1 LILSS
6 SAVALAYA
14 ASISVDI
21 DGVSHEINYDATGVT
36 IQTVEANLDE
46 IGLIFGIEVTE
57 SLGTLEITFQRD
69 FFDSK
74 LDGEDIAFLVLL
86 DGEDIEPSEISSTDT
101 SRTISFQLPSGT
113 EEVEIFGTNIGGKI
127 LGESIGIPEPVA
139 EPAEPEPEPVAE
151 PEPEPVAE
159 PEPEPVAEPEP
170 EPVAE
175 PEPEVVQ
182 EVEPEAAAPVSRNIA
197 TEMMA
202 AVVLVGG
209 LGIIIAIVLWLV
221 ARGRPKKQST

>member
-1 LILSS
+1 MNLHFYLPLCVLILSS

-46 IGLIFGIEVTE
+46 IGLIFRIEVTE
-57 SLGTLEITFQRD
+57 SPGTLEITFQRD

-74 LDGEDIAFLVLL
+74 LDGEDIAFFVLL

-113 EEVEIFGTNIGGKI
+113 EEVEIFGTNVGGKI
-127 LGESIGIPEPVA
+127 LGAPE
-139 EPAEPEPEPVAE
+139 AEPEQVAE
-151 PEPEPVAE
+151 PEPEQVAE
-159 PEPEPVAEPEP
+159 PEPEQVAEPEP
-170 EPVAE
+170 EM
-175 PEPEVVQ
+175 VQ
-182 EVEPEAAAPVSRNIA
+182 EVEPEAAAPVSINIA

-202 AVVLVGG
+202 SIVLVGG
-209 LGIIIAIVLWLV
+209 LGIVIAIVLWLV
-221 ARGRPKKQST
+221 ARGRPKK

>member
-1 LILSS
+1 MILSS

-101 SRTISFQLPSGT
+101 SRTISFQVPSGT

-127 LGESIGIPEPVA
+127 LGEPMA
-139 EPAEPEPEPVAE
+139 
-151 PEPEPVAE
+151 
-159 PEPEPVAEPEP
+159 EPEPVAEPEP

-202 AVVLVGG
+202 SVVLVGG

>member
-1 LILSS
+1 MNFRFYLPLCVLILSS

-57 SLGTLEITFQRD
+57 SPGTLEITFQRD

-74 LDGEDIAFLVLL
+74 LDGEDIAFFVLL
-86 DGEDIEPSEISSTDT
+86 DGEDIEPSETPSTDT

-127 LGESIGIPEPVA
+127 LGEPMA
-139 EPAEPEPEPVAE
+139 
-151 PEPEPVAE
+151 
-159 PEPEPVAEPEP
+159 EP

-202 AVVLVGG
+202 SVVLVGG

>member
-1 LILSS
+1 MILSS

-57 SLGTLEITFQRD
+57 SPGTLEITFQRD

-74 LDGEDIAFLVLL
+74 LDGEDIAFFVLL

-127 LGESIGIPEPVA
+127 LGE
-139 EPAEPEPEPVAE
+139 PVAE

-159 PEPEPVAEPEP
+159 PEPEPEPEP
-170 EPVAE
+170 EAE

-202 AVVLVGG
+202 SVVLVGG

>member
-1 LILSS
+1 MNLHFYLPLCVLILSS

-57 SLGTLEITFQRD
+57 SPGTLEITFQRD

-74 LDGEDIAFLVLL
+74 LDGEDIAFFVLL
-86 DGEDIEPSEISSTDT
+86 DGEDIEPSETPSTDT

-113 EEVEIFGTNIGGKI
+113 EEVEIFGTNIGGTI
-127 LGESIGIPEPVA
+127 LG
-139 EPAEPEPEPVAE
+139 
-151 PEPEPVAE
+151 EPVAE

-202 AVVLVGG
+202 SVVLVGG